1 MRRSFRCLSFRPQR
15 IHTISIAMN
24 SSRPYL
30 ARALYEWILDNGC
43 TPYVVVN
50 ASRDDVKVPRAH
62 VKDGQ
67 IVLNIA
73 PTAVIGLKI
82 DNDALEFSAR
92 FGGVAM
98 QIYVPMA
105 AVLGVYAR
113 ENGQGMIF
121 EPDDSSPS
129 PTPSASDSSGAA
141 ADNKK
146 PGRPGLKI
154 VK

>member
-1 MRRSFRCLSFRPQR
+1 
-15 IHTISIAMN
+15 MN

-50 ASRDDVKVPRAH
+50 ANRDDVQVPRAH

-73 PTAVIGLKI
+73 PTAVVGLKI

-98 QIYVPMA
+98 QIYVPIG

-129 PTPSASDSSGAA
+129 PTPPASDANGATA
-141 ADNKK
+141 ENKK

>member
-1 MRRSFRCLSFRPQR
+1 M
-15 IHTISIAMN
+15 TMT

-30 ARALYEWILDNGC
+30 LRALYEWILDNQC

-50 ASRDDVKVPRAH
+50 ANREDVQIPRAY

-73 PTAVIGLKI
+73 PTAVVGLKL
-82 DNDALEFSAR
+82 DNDALEFNAR

-98 QIYVPMA
+98 QVYAPIS
-105 AVLGVYAR
+105 AVLGIYAR
-113 ENGQGMIF
+113 ENGRGMIF
-121 EPDDSSPS
+121 DAEDTPPEPPRPNEPDDS
-129 PTPSASDSSGAA
+129 AKE
-141 ADNKK
+141 KK
-146 PGRPGLKI
+146 TGKPGLKI

>member
-1 MRRSFRCLSFRPQR
+1 M
-15 IHTISIAMN
+15 TMT

-30 ARALYEWILDNGC
+30 LRALYEWILDNQC

-50 ASRDDVKVPRAH
+50 ANREDVQIPRAY

-73 PTAVIGLKI
+73 PTAVVGLKL
-82 DNDALEFSAR
+82 DNDALEFNAR

-98 QIYVPMA
+98 QVYAPIS
-105 AVLGVYAR
+105 AVLGIYAR
-113 ENGQGMIF
+113 ENGRGMIF
-121 EPDDSSPS
+121 DAEDTPPEPPRPNEPDDS
-129 PTPSASDSSGAA
+129 AKE
-141 ADNKK
+141 KK
-146 PGRPGLKI
+146 PGKPGLKI

>member
-1 MRRSFRCLSFRPQR
+1 MALPSFDCLLLSDGYLSM
-15 IHTISIAMN
+15 TMT

-30 ARALYEWILDNGC
+30 TRALYEWIIDNGC

-50 ASRDDVKVPRAH
+50 ANREDVQVPRAH

-73 PTAVIGLKI
+73 PTAVVGLKI
-82 DNDALEFSAR
+82 DNDALAFSAR

-98 QIYVPMA
+98 QIYAPMG
-105 AVLGVYAR
+105 AVLGIYAR

-121 EPDDSSPS
+121 EPDDTP
-129 PTPSASDSSGAA
+129 PTPPATTDPNRSAV
-141 ADNKK
+141 DNKK